1 MLPYASISS
10 MLEEIGKAKRRD
22 KASLAADFLADIPPQ
37 MLCRCCR
44 LLIGELW
51 PPWEQEVA
59 GIGPASIA
67 QALVEISNAN
77 VQELMEQLGE
87 MGAVAEAAVRQKSQH
102 SISGESLEAGQVY
115 RSIIHIS
122 MQKGLDSEHR
132 KGAIL
137 RGLFL
142 QAQPIEAKYLARTF
156 IKGTLVGLGP
166 KTFIDAISQAF
177 RAEKSAVH
185 KAFAILPDLGR
196 ITAAASRGSLNEIS
210 IFPSQPLC
218 PMLIRKAKEDSISRI
233 PRAYL
238 PRYPGLRVQVHKT
251 EKEFFIYTV
260 RLKNITSALM
270 SLSPD
275 LLANDSQFIAEA
287 ILVCF
292 QDGKMMQQSDVVR
305 LINRRHLS
313 RKSPVL
319 PSLMAMD
326 LLWQNGVDLTKQE
339 YATRR
344 KRLMAMLGAQ
354 KSFPLKGISLA
365 EERILEDP
373 KDVHEF
379 SLLCRQ
385 KGIVGLFSRDP
396 SGLYDP
402 GSVSRH
408 DCIIKL
414 KA

>member
-10 MLEEIGKAKRRD
+10 VLEEIGKAKRRD

-37 MLCRCCR
+37 MLCSCCR
-44 LLIGELW
+44 LIIGELW

-67 QALVEISNAN
+67 QALGEISNAN

-87 MGAVAEAAVRQKSQH
+87 IGAVAEAAVRQKSQH

-115 RSIIHIS
+115 RSIIRIS

-166 KTFIDAISQAF
+166 RTIMDAISQAF

-196 ITAAASRGSLNEIS
+196 ITVAASRGSLNEIS

-218 PMLIRKAKEDSISRI
+218 PMLIRKAKDDSISRI

-251 EKEFFIYTV
+251 EKEFFIYTL

-292 QDGKMMQQSDVVR
+292 QDGKMMQQSDVVS

-344 KRLMAMLGAQ
+344 KRLMAMLGSQ
-354 KSFPLKGISLA
+354 KSFPIKGISLA

-373 KDVHEF
+373 KEVHEF

-385 KGIVGLFSRDP
+385 KGIGGLFSRDT

>member
-10 MLEEIGKAKRRD
+10 VLEEIGKAKRGD
-22 KASLAADFLADIPPQ
+22 KSSLAAHFLADIPPQ
-37 MLCRCCR
+37 MQCCCCR

-51 PPWEQEVA
+51 PSWEQQET

-67 QALVEISNAN
+67 KALAEISNTD
-77 VQELMEQLGE
+77 VQDLMGQLGE

-115 RSIIHIS
+115 RSIIRIS
-122 MQKGLDSEHR
+122 TQKGLDSEHR

-166 KTFIDAISQAF
+166 KTVIDAISQAF

-196 ITAAASRGSLNEIS
+196 ITAAASCGSLNQIS

-260 RLKNITSALM
+260 RLKNITPALM

-292 QDGKMMQQSDVVR
+292 QDGRMMQQSDVVR

-313 RKSPVL
+313 RKSSVL

-326 LLWQNGVDLTKQE
+326 LLWRNGVDLTKQK

-344 KRLMAMLGAQ
+344 KRLIAMLGAQ
-354 KSFPLKGISLA
+354 KSSPLKGISLA

-373 KDVHEF
+373 KDVQEF
-379 SLLCRQ
+379 SLLCLQ
-385 KGIVGLFSRDP
+385 KGIGGLFSRDP